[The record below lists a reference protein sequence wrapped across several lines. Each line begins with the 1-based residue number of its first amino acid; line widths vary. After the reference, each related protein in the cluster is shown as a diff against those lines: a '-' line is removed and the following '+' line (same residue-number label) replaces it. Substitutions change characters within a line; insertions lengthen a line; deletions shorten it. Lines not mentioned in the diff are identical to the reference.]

1 MKQEPASPDE
11 VLRAAEKILADLST
25 HRPAKTPLHL
35 HDTLEKNLSLDSLA
49 RVEFLSRM
57 ENRFQCRFSEQDFA
71 EIENLHDVFLKIL
84 KSQGLPPPPE
94 SSRESFG
101 QNPQLTESAPPTLK
115 TLVEVLDWHA
125 QYHPNFIHV
134 HFDEEKENHSTS
146 LTYGELATR
155 ARAIAAGLQKRGL
168 KKNDKMI
175 LMLPTGPE
183 YLCSFFGVIYA
194 GGVPVPIYPLARPNQ
209 LEDHIQRHRYIL
221 ANSKALGIIAP
232 AEIKPVARLLK
243 FQTISLRFIAS
254 AQELQSSAN
263 NFQPQT
269 HLPSDLTLLQYTSGS
284 TGHPKGVQ
292 LTHANI
298 LSNIRAMGE
307 ALQVTPQD
315 FFVSWLPLYH
325 DMGLIGAWLGSLYFS
340 VGLALMSPMSFLNR
354 PERWLWALHR
364 YKATLSAG
372 PNFAYELCLHR
383 IQNQNLQG
391 LNLSSLRAFFNGAEA
406 VSPDTLEAFWK
417 RFQEFGLKRESI
429 MPVYGLAESTVGLCF
444 PPLARGFFIDFVD
457 RSVFMREGKAVH
469 VAPSS
474 NGALRFVSCGVPL
487 PEHQVRVVDA
497 FQHELPE
504 NTEGE
509 IEFRGPSATAGYF
522 ENPEQNKKLFVS
534 NWLTTGDRGYF
545 FRGELFITGRIK
557 DIIIRGGQHIYP
569 QEIEEAVGE
578 IPGIRKGRT
587 MAFGSRDPHSGTEKL
602 IVVAETH
609 ETRTE
614 HLQDLRN
621 KINDLCMKLV
631 GDPPEDVVLTAPG
644 SILKTSSGKLRRAAT
659 RELYEKGRLGM
670 PARALWIQILLLI
683 AQGLKN
689 NLRVFVASLLQQL
702 YALYCWTL
710 FVILAPIAWLLTML
724 LPSLNMRWACLRR
737 LLKFFF
743 AACGAKI
750 HLIGDL
756 SFLRRISPQIV
767 VSNHASYLDPL
778 VLVSLLP

>member
-1 MKQEPASPDE
+1 
-11 VLRAAEKILADLST
+11 
-25 HRPAKTPLHL
+25 
-35 HDTLEKNLSLDSLA
+35 
-49 RVEFLSRM
+49 
-57 ENRFQCRFSEQDFA
+57 
-71 EIENLHDVFLKIL
+71 
-84 KSQGLPPPPE
+84 
-94 SSRESFG
+94 
-101 QNPQLTESAPPTLK
+101 
-115 TLVEVLDWHA
+115 
-125 QYHPNFIHV
+125 
-134 HFDEEKENHSTS
+134 
-146 LTYGELATR
+146 
-155 ARAIAAGLQKRGL
+155 
-168 KKNDKMI
+168 
-175 LMLPTGPE
+175 
-183 YLCSFFGVIYA
+183 
-194 GGVPVPIYPLARPNQ
+194 
-209 LEDHIQRHRYIL
+209 
-221 ANSKALGIIAP
+221 
-232 AEIKPVARLLK
+232 
-243 FQTISLRFIAS
+243 
-254 AQELQSSAN
+254 
-263 NFQPQT
+263 
-269 HLPSDLTLLQYTSGS
+269 
-284 TGHPKGVQ
+284 
-292 LTHANI
+292 
-298 LSNIRAMGE
+298 
-307 ALQVTPQD
+307 
-315 FFVSWLPLYH
+315 
-325 DMGLIGAWLGSLYFS
+325 
-340 VGLALMSPMSFLNR
+340 
-354 PERWLWALHR
+354 
-364 YKATLSAG
+364 KATLSAG

-659 RELYEKGRLGM
+659 RELYEKRRLGM

-778 VLVSLLP
+778 VLVSLLPRPVSFVAKTELSKNYLLAVALKRLNVEFVERFKFEGSLKDMRSLEKSLQKQQSLLFFPEGTFLRDPGLLPFHSGAFFLAARWNLPILPLVMNGTRNILRSDSWFPRYGPIKVIVGSPLYPKQAPIEDSNNLWSKVDFLREESRSFISRRLDETAKKNNKLIP